1 MGGLT
6 RLYIRVAGIVQGV
19 GFRYFTERKAREL
32 GLSGYVRN
40 RPTGD
45 VEVEV
50 EGSPDR
56 VTVLVDALR
65 RGPPGAHVQEVRT
78 GERPVEGAGSDFGI
92 RF

>member
-6 RLYIRVAGIVQGV
+6 RVYIRVAGSVQGV

-40 RPTGD
+40 RPDGD
-45 VEVEV
+45 VEMEV

-56 VTVLVDALR
+56 VAALVDAVR
-65 RGPPGAHVQEVRT
+65 RHGT
-78 GERPVEGAGSDFGI
+78 
-92 RF
+92 

>member
-6 RLYIRVAGIVQGV
+6 RVYIRVAGNVQGV

-40 RPTGD
+40 RADGD
-45 VEVEV
+45 VEMEA
-50 EGSPDR
+50 EGLPDR
-56 VTVLVDALR
+56 VAALVDAVR
-65 RGPPGAHVQEVRT
+65 RGPPGAHVFEVRT
-78 GERPVEGAGSDFGI
+78 GERPVEGAGSEFDI